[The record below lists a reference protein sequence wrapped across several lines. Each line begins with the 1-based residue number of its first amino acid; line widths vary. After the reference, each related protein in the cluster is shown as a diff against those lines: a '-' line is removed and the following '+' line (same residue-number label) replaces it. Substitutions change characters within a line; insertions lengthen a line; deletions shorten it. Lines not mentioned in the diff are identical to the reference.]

1 MNWSL
6 DDLCELQADRHIIK
20 LQSLNVCV
28 LYITLIDTWRQF
40 HVITVLYI
48 QRSALIFPPFLF
60 FLHFDFSLAAHF
72 FQIFYVHPLSQCE
85 VLLENMSALCF
96 FSDLLN
102 FSDLYFIIIWRL
114 YRTRTSDTLFYVN
127 ISVFVVVVF
136 FKFSF
141 PALFWNCTLMCL
153 ILLFSS
159 SCVFFLQ
166 SFPHLS
172 FHLLAPP
179 VPHPIISVIHVFVSL
194 FCPRPSSSVSYFF
207 VCVC

>member
-6 DDLCELQADRHIIK
+6 DDLCELQADKHIIK

-40 HVITVLYI
+40 HVITVLYM
-48 QRSALIFPPFLF
+48 
-60 FLHFDFSLAAHF
+60 AAHF

-136 FKFSF
+136 FKFTF